1 MVDLR
6 DV

>member
-1 MVDLR
+1 VCDLR